1 MVSRELNKRVC
12 PTVAPRW
19 HPLKYINLSRP
30 LHCHPSTMVSL
41 FYLPLWSLTIWFKC
55 LLLPCPIIKDTE
67 LSVFF
72 SLICILW
79 PSCAGN
85 VRLGVRAVFQ
95 AWFRLLAPELH
106 FSSML
111 PWGEENSFK
120 RSPSQDSQWESGNV
134 SSNLVFD
141 HFLGDSIVI
150 QCLLAPRSLL
160 GTDEIVVWDILPA
173 WKEGICLSYS
183 SEYKS

>member
-141 HFLGDSIVI
+141 HFFRGFYCYSVPIGSKIFIRDWWDSCVGHST
-150 QCLLAPRSLL
+150 CLERGNLSFLL
-160 GTDEIVVWDILPA
+160 IRI
-173 WKEGICLSYS
+173 
-183 SEYKS
+183 

>member
-12 PTVAPRW
+12 PTVDPHW
-19 HPLKYINLSRP
+19 HPLKCINLSRP

-41 FYLPLWSLTIWFKC
+41 FCLPLWSLTIWFKC

-79 PSCAGN
+79 PSWAGN
-85 VRLGVRAVFQ
+85 VRLGIRAVFQ
-95 AWFRLLAPELH
+95 AWFRLSTQTPFFLNVTMRWREFLQA
-106 FSSML
+106 FSFSGF
-111 PWGEENSFK
+111 PV
-120 RSPSQDSQWESGNV
+120 ESGNV

-141 HFLGDSIVI
+141 HFLGDSNVI

-160 GTDEIVVWDILPA
+160 GTDEIVVWVILPA